1 MILWL
6 EDQKIRHYK
15 VDDRSKLRDLNS
27 PDWNTAYTTYLND
40 IVCPIVSKKRE
51 EELGWLL
58 SFAVRLEYND
68 DSLKYRKQISEILS
82 QNQESAPKVVPVNS
96 LDNMDFQSTEFI
108 NGVNSLAGI
117 LNVTQHPDHIVTL
130 QAISKLVKSRLS
142 PACLSNPES
151 FIISVS
157 I

>member
-1 MILWL
+1 MFKRKLLALDYPTPDKFDINSKMSLILWL

-108 NGVNSLAGI
+108 NEVFMKISLLYI
-117 LNVTQHPDHIVTL
+117 HLLLYFHFYFL
-130 QAISKLVKSRLS
+130 
-142 PACLSNPES
+142 
-151 FIISVS
+151 
-157 I
+157 